1 MTPEK
6 LKQLTAVL
14 PDCEKARC
22 FTEDEQLAFTSARGA
37 LKVLFS
43 ERESMRWV
51 APVLVTQLQRENLL
65 RRLVDAFG
73 DSL

>member
-14 PDCEKARC
+14 SDCEKARC

-51 APVLVTQLQRENLL
+51 ATVLVTQLQRENLL